1 MDAGGGDAIM
11 VTIITPPRQ
20 QAAEGESMFGIGPG
34 ELAVIAGVL
43 LLVVGP
49 KKLPELARAFGKSIS
64 EFKKGTHEVTESVKR
79 ELDAADAA
87 SRPAPGMAA
96 TEVAPKDQPPATE
109 PPAAQ
114 PPEAR

>member
-1 MDAGGGDAIM
+1 
-11 VTIITPPRQ
+11 
-20 QAAEGESMFGIGPG
+20 MFGIGPG
-34 ELAVIAGVL
+34 ELAVIAGVA

-87 SRPAPGMAA
+87 GHGAA
-96 TEVAPKDQPPATE
+96 AQPSAAAQPKDQPSEGAQPG
-109 PPAAQ
+109 AQ
-114 PPEAR
+114 PPETR

>member
-1 MDAGGGDAIM
+1 
-11 VTIITPPRQ
+11 
-20 QAAEGESMFGIGPG
+20 MFGIGPG
-34 ELAVIAGVL
+34 ELAVIAGVA

-64 EFKKGTHEVTESVKR
+64 EFKKGTLEVTESVKR

-87 SRPAPGMAA
+87 NRAEAQPGAA
-96 TEVAPKDQPPATE
+96 AQTKDQPKDQPSE
-109 PPAAQ
+109 GAQ